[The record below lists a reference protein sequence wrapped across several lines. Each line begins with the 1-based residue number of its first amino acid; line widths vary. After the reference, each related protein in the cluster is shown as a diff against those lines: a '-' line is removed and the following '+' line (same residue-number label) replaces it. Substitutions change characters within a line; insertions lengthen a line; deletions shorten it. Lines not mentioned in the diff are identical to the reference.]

1 VIAAG
6 CALATLALII
16 CAAYAIRV
24 PPGHARP
31 GCLGRALAIR
41 ATRTLLRAA
50 IAVLGIAAVRT
61 AVVRARWA
69 WRCRGGPPRNDGDP
83 LQEWERWE
91 LSAIL
96 RGRKKTARPE
106 RSRT

>member
-1 VIAAG
+1 VTTAIAYALVAV
-6 CALATLALII
+6 ALAACT
-16 CAAYAIRV
+16 AYGGRCL
-24 PPGHARP
+24 GRHHQP
-31 GCLGRALAIR
+31 GCLR
-41 ATRTLLRAA
+41 RTLLRAA

-69 WRCRGGPPRNDGDP
+69 WRCRSGPPRNDGEP

-91 LSAIL
+91 LITIL